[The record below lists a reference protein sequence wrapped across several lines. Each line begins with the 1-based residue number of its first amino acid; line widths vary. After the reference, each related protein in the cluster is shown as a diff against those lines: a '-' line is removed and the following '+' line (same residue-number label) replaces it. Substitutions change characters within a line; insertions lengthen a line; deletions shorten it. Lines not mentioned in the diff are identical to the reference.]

1 MVISIGCPIWWATMP
16 MAVFAFLENHD
27 LSGMKVVPFC
37 THEGSGLWRSVRDI
51 SDLCPKFIIVDDL
64 AVRAET

>member
-1 MVISIGCPIWWATMP
+1 
-16 MAVFAFLENHD
+16 
-27 LSGMKVVPFC
+27 MKVVPFC